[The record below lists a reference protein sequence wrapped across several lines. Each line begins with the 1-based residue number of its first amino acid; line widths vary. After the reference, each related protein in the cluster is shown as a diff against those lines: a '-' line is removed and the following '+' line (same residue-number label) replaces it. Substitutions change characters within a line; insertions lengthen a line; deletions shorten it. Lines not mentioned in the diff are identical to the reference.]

1 MALNL
6 NEGVFLILHLGFS
19 VGVGLCEEVMGP
31 QALPAEGCC
40 QHFVPA
46 GKLTTTNCNSLVSA
60 VVGNQ

>member
-6 NEGVFLILHLGFS
+6 NEGVFLILHLDFS
-19 VGVGLCEEVMGP
+19 VGVGLCEQVMGP

-40 QHFVPA
+40 QQLCPG
-46 GKLTTTNCNSLVSA
+46 GKTAANCNSLVSA